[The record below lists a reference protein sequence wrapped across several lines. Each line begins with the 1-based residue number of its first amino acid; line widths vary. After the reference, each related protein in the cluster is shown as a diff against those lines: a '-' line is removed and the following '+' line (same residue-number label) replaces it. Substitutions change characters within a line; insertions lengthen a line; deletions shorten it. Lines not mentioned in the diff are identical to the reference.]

1 MKPLLAALAGFALIG
16 AVGATQV
23 NAQRNVRISINKGSK
38 SVEID
43 TRSRSTRTADFRKPE
58 RVENHSGGHFAIVKK
73 KVWIAG
79 HYEHRDVR
87 VFIPAKTITVRE
99 RRVDRHGCVFYVNVC
114 KTIPARHEIV
124 CKEVY
129 VPGCYEIREERV
141 WIADAGCDD
150 GHGHGKSGGD
160 RHAGGHGSADH
171 GGAKKKAGKSNR
183 GKRGRRGGR

>member
-23 NAQRNVRISINKGSK
+23 NAQGVRININKGSK
-38 SVEID
+38 SVQID

-58 RVENHSGGHFAIVKK
+58 RVENHSGGHFAVIKK

-124 CKEVY
+124 CKEVF
-129 VPGCYEIREERV
+129 VPGRYEIREERV
-141 WIADAGCDD
+141 WIADDCGCDE
-150 GHGHGKSGGD
+150 GHEHGKSGG
-160 RHAGGHGSADH
+160 HGEAGGHGSAGH
-171 GGAKKKAGKSNR
+171 GSAKKKAGKHNR
-183 GKRGRRGGR
+183 GKSRRGGR